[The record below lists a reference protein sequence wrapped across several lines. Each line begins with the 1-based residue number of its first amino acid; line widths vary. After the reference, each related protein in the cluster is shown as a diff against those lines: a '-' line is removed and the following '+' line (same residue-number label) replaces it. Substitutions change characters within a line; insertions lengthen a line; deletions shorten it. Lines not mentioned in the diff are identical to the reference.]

1 MVRSSHSR
9 ACGLLVFGFALAAV
23 GWVGDASAGE
33 PPAVIEHGIVY
44 REDGRFAGS
53 PANHG
58 IWSWGDELLVG
69 GRDDCFLFLTAS
81 KANGREGRPFCAR
94 TRDGGLTWQF
104 VSFIGPEPS
113 GYAIMPSTVRVS
125 ATDLVTTIR
134 RKDPP
139 RSWIDAYGSP

>member
-44 REDGRFAGS
+44 REDGRFAGW

-58 IWSWGDELLVG
+58 IWSWGDEVLVG
-69 GRDDCFLFLTAS
+69 FSRGSYKDRGPYHHIDHD
-81 KANGREGRPFCAR
+81 RPEEHLLAR
-94 TRDGGLTWQF
+94 SRDGGRTWA
-104 VSFIGPEPS
+104 VETPRPPGVLIG
-113 GYAIMPSTVRVS
+113 T
-125 ATDLVTTIR
+125 
-134 RKDPP
+134 
-139 RSWIDAYGSP
+139 